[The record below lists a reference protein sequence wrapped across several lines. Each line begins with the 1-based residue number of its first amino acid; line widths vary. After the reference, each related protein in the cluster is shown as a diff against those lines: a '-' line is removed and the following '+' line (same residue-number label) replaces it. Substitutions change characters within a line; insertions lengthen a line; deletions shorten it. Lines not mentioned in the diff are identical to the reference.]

1 MMDTVIFLH
10 AGGGI
15 AMTMAGVGALKFFFS
30 ASESVKR
37 LPDALERSATAQ
49 EKQAELAEQASN
61 LAAELRDIRAEIR
74 EEHTH
79 TARMLRIVGRR
90 LGANLD
96 DESQN

>member
-37 LPDALERSATAQ
+37 VPDALERSATAQ
-49 EKQAELAEQASN
+49 EKQAEAAEQSADIACV
-61 LAAELRDIRAEIR
+61 LHDLREGQ
-74 EEHTH
+74 EQ
-79 TARMLRIVGRR
+79 MR
-90 LGANLD
+90 LSMSALTLEVQDLKGQAVVHG
-96 DESQN
+96 